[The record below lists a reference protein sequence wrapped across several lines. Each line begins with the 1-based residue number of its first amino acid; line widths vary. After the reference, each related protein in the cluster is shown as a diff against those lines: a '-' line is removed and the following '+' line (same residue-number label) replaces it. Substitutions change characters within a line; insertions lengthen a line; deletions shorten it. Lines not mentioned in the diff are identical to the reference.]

1 MVKIDCL
8 LCGETITLPEYVDK
22 EQYDGEVRC
31 ENCLGRLRVTLAG
44 SKVRKY
50 KVVSEPKAFT
60 YLDLVKMAQ
69 RESEKRKRAL

>member
-31 ENCLGRLRVTLAG
+31 ENCLGRLRVRLAG

-60 YLDLVKMAQ
+60 YVDLVKLAQ
-69 RESEKRKRAL
+69 QSRQESAEQ